1 MNLNDRISI
10 ERECSRL
17 IYKYA
22 YLNDERNFELL
33 ADLFTEDAVL
43 YRPASPLQA
52 VTGRAAILEAFKK
65 RPADMA
71 TFHVCSDIIVDA
83 ESEFA
88 ASARSRILLM
98 SGTRTDESTIPKDTK
113 PAVPGSFRDRFQ
125 LTEKGWKFKERHGSF
140 WI

>member
-1 MNLNDRISI
+1 MNLNDQMFI

-17 IYKYA
+17 ICQYA
-22 YLNDERNFELL
+22 YLNDERNFEQL
-33 ADLFTEDAVL
+33 ADLFTEDALL
-43 YRPASPLQA
+43 YRPAAPLQA
-52 VTGRAAILEAFKK
+52 IVGRAAILEAFKK

-83 ESEFA
+83 ESEFV

-98 SGTRTDESTIPKDTK
+98 SGTRTEESAIPKDPK

-125 LTEKGWKFKERHGSF
+125 LTENGWKFKERHGAF